1 MKVFQ
6 KTRAGMAVLATF
18 GLVVSAPAQV
28 PAAVAPIAQASMKV
42 ARQPNIVLILADDLG
57 YADIGAYK
65 AGRYRTPNI
74 DKLAK
79 QGVRFTAAYA
89 AAPVCA
95 PSRAGLLTGRYPQR
109 FGFEFNQGPGNREF
123 RKGYGLDAREL
134 TIGNVLQTAG
144 YKTGLVGKWHM
155 GIANQ
160 FYPTN
165 RGFDE
170 FVGLLTAETSYG
182 DPAQP
187 GLRVWPPDRV
197 AAAAATKD
205 GVFQRWPHARILDGP
220 SRTPV
225 TDGSEYLTDYL
236 TDRSVEFI
244 ERNAKSDKPYFL
256 YAAYTAPHSPHMVVQ
271 KYYDRFPEIEDEL
284 QRINAAMIAS
294 LDDGVGRIMAA
305 VEASGEADETIVVFT
320 SDNGCEDYR
329 SGLCSC
335 DPMRG
340 GKLTHYEGGARVP
353 MIMRWPG
360 KLEAGAVYSGITSLM
375 DLLPTTVAAAGGRLP
390 ADRSYDGVDVL
401 PFVVGKAP
409 GQPHD
414 VLIWRRAPLVS
425 IRAGHW
431 KLWEVSDKTGGAEQ
445 SRYGDYTLLFDLKDD
460 QNESTNLAPQN
471 APKVEELRAL
481 IKDWEKD
488 KKPAAWPT
496 ARDVTWD
503 VCGRVFTVPI

>member
-1 MKVFQ
+1 
-6 KTRAGMAVLATF
+6 
-18 GLVVSAPAQV
+18 
-28 PAAVAPIAQASMKV
+28 
-42 ARQPNIVLILADDLG
+42 
-57 YADIGAYK
+57 
-65 AGRYRTPNI
+65 
-74 DKLAK
+74 
-79 QGVRFTAAYA
+79 
-89 AAPVCA
+89 
-95 PSRAGLLTGRYPQR
+95 
-109 FGFEFNQGPGNREF
+109 
-123 RKGYGLDAREL
+123 
-134 TIGNVLQTAG
+134 
-144 YKTGLVGKWHM
+144 
-155 GIANQ
+155 
-160 FYPTN
+160 
-165 RGFDE
+165 
-170 FVGLLTAETSYG
+170 
-182 DPAQP
+182 
-187 GLRVWPPDRV
+187 
-197 AAAAATKD
+197 
-205 GVFQRWPHARILDGP
+205 
-220 SRTPV
+220 
-225 TDGSEYLTDYL
+225 
-236 TDRSVEFI
+236 
-244 ERNAKSDKPYFL
+244 
-256 YAAYTAPHSPHMVVQ
+256 
-271 KYYDRFPEIEDEL
+271 
-284 QRINAAMIAS
+284 
-294 LDDGVGRIMAA
+294 
-305 VEASGEADETIVVFT
+305 
-320 SDNGCEDYR
+320 
-329 SGLCSC
+329 
-335 DPMRG
+335 MRG